1 MLLLLYG
8 WMGIIEQLLP
18 EQSIPCYELTL
29 ERNIT
34 DCQNIWTMIGFL
46 RFIASILLFEGSHG
60 LVNFGTSPYFLS
72 AALLNHKAQH
82 AKLRST
88 VIHST
93 AVAGAAIRNEPKVFE
108 VQSENSKFAFV
119 KRLLLSYQHLHGDML
134 VPQSFIIPKNS
145 SSWPSD
151 MWGIRLGSI
160 VHNLRSKRQYTE
172 ESGRKELLSLGFC
185 FNARRPPYKS
195 FKEALRFYKILHGDM
210 EIANDFVV
218 PADDGAWPEK
228 LWGFELGPLA
238 KATREGAFRS
248 HRKDL
253 LNIGFFREDNRLKG
267 FARFRAALLEFEEN
281 YGNVLV
287 PAPFVIPNDK
297 NWSEEFWGMKLG
309 SYVSNVRAMA
319 LYIDQVDEL
328 KELGFNYEQQVMS
341 FTFETLKA
349 ALYEYQE
356 IYGDMAVPL
365 NFIVPLDGTQM
376 TPDNTVSNNY
386 WPEDTRG
393 IRLGRTVS
401 MIRYGRSYVEH
412 KDELRKMGFDFTPR
426 PKANYGNYELTKS
439 LLLKYKEMY
448 GNLDVDVKF
457 TVPGDVPGWLSEW
470 PQNMHGSKL
479 GKLVSS
485 IRSGK
490 LFLGKKEELMSLG
503 FEYDS
508 DANDG
513 YDILKAALQ
522 AFKDIYGDLNV
533 PSQYVVPNK
542 LKWPRLLWGMRL
554 GDSVDSVRGGF
565 SFTNRKSDLI
575 GMGFDYNSRERY
587 GYDVTKRALEI
598 YKSLY
603 GNMLVDNNF
612 IVPSNSVIW
621 SESMW
626 GMELGRTVFNIRTG
640 YSFRDK
646 KEELQNLGFNFSRRQ
661 ICEYIQFKN
670 ALSHF
675 RDLYGDLLVPKRYV
689 LPTDRVSQCE
699 DMGGLNLGCMVGG
712 ARSGQKFGEYRE
724 ELEHLG
730 FDFNTQVKYNYSL
743 TRRMLV
749 HYKEL
754 YGDMEIPTKFKI
766 PPDEHWPS
774 EMWGQKLGSAA
785 TLIRY
790 GSYPE
795 NRDDLLSIGF
805 PFTER
810 RKKFDYE
817 CVKVAVYKYRELT
830 HGSVTVRRDFK
841 IPEGSS
847 WYPEETWGMPLGAI
861 VARIRSGAKWQ
872 SKMSE
877 LLG

>member
-1 MLLLLYG
+1 MLNGCHLATATYAVR
-8 WMGIIEQLLP
+8 
-18 EQSIPCYELTL
+18 YELSVG
-29 ERNIT
+29 RIGRGCHNVWI
-34 DCQNIWTMIGFL
+34 MIGFL
-46 RFIASILLFEGSHG
+46 RLIVSVFLFDSSYG
-60 LVNFGTSPYFLS
+60 LINFGTSPYVLS
-72 AALLNHKAQH
+72 AALLNHRKH
-82 AKLRST
+82 HEKLRYT
-88 VIHST
+88 AMRST
-93 AVAGAAIRNEPKVFE
+93 AVAGTVVRSESKLPE
-108 VQSENSKFAFV
+108 TQSENSKFAFV

-151 MWGIRLGSI
+151 MWGIKLGSI
-160 VHNLRSKRQYTE
+160 VHNLRSKRRYTE
-172 ESGRKELLSLGFC
+172 ESGREELLSLGFC
-185 FNARRPPYKS
+185 FNTRRPPYKT
-195 FKEALRFYKILHGDM
+195 FKAALRCYKTLHGDM
-210 EIANDFVV
+210 EVAPDFIV
-218 PADDGAWPEK
+218 PTDDAVWPEK

-248 HRKDL
+248 HRRDL
-253 LNIGFFREDNRLKG
+253 LNIGFFREDIRLKG
-267 FARFRAALLEFEEN
+267 FARFRAALLEYEEN

-287 PAPFVIPNDK
+287 PAPFIIPHEE
-297 NWSEEFWGMKLG
+297 NWSKEFWGMKLG

-349 ALYEYQE
+349 ALYEYKE
-356 IYGDMAVPL
+356 IYGDMSVPL
-365 NFIVPLDGTQM
+365 NFVVPLDGKKM
-376 TPDNTVSNNY
+376 TLNNSVTNNV

-412 KDELRKMGFDFTPR
+412 KDELRKIGFDFRPR
-426 PKANYGNYELTKS
+426 PKANYGDYELTKS
-439 LLLKYKEMY
+439 LLMKYKGMY
-448 GNLDVDVKF
+448 GNLDVDSKF
-457 TVPGDVPGWLSEW
+457 TVPGDIPGWPSEW
-470 PQNMHGSKL
+470 PRSMHGSKL

-490 LFLGKKEELMSLG
+490 LFLDKKEELMSLG
-503 FEYDS
+503 FEYES
-508 DANDG
+508 DVNDG
-513 YDILKAALQ
+513 YDVLKAALQ
-522 AFKDIYGDLNV
+522 TFKDLYGDLNV

-542 LKWPRLLWGMRL
+542 QKWPRLLWGMRL
-554 GDSVDSVRGGF
+554 GDSVDSIRGGF
-565 SFTNRKSDLI
+565 SFTSRKSDLI
-575 GMGFDYNSRERY
+575 GLGFDYNSRELY

-598 YKSLY
+598 YKSLH
-603 GNMLVDNNF
+603 GNMLVDDSF
-612 IVPSNSVIW
+612 VVPSNSAQW

-646 KEELQNLGFNFSRRQ
+646 KEELQNLGFNFARRQ
-661 ICEYIQFKN
+661 ICEYVEFKN
-670 ALSHF
+670 ALMHF

-689 LPTDRVSQCE
+689 LPTARVSQCE
-699 DMGGLNLGCMVGG
+699 DMGGLNLGCMVVG
-712 ARSGQKFGEYRE
+712 ARSGQKFRE
-724 ELEHLG
+724 HREDLELLG
-730 FDFNTQVKYNYSL
+730 FDFNTQVKYSYDL

-749 HYKEL
+749 QYKAL
-754 YGDMEIPTKFKI
+754 YGDLEIPTKFKV
-766 PPDEHWPS
+766 PSDEHWPS

-805 PFTER
+805 QFTER
-810 RKKFDYE
+810 RKKYDYE
-817 CVKVAVYKYRELT
+817 CVKVAVYKYREFT
-830 HGSVTVRRDFK
+830 HGSVAIRRDFK

-861 VARIRSGAKWQ
+861 VARIKSGSKWQ